1 MNSKPIRVALI
12 EDEKPA
18 ARMLHG
24 LITDL
29 RPDWEVE
36 LLPGNVTGAVQWFAT
51 HPHPDIV
58 FLDIHLS
65 DGNSFLFI
73 EQAQPQSAIIFTTA
87 YDEYAVKA
95 FTVNSIDYLL
105 KPIHRE
111 RLEEAIVKYERLIG
125 NHKADLQE
133 RQDMLEVL
141 RSLTHPEKKY
151 RTRFLITGV
160 DKSYMLQVDDIAL
173 FHVEGHLTQALTFT
187 GQEHTID
194 MTLDR
199 LSEQLD
205 PDLFFRA
212 NRQTIVHIKAIVR
225 IAPYFQHRILIYTRP
240 EFKEK
245 ILVSREKA
253 TAFKMWLNY

>member
-1 MNSKPIRVALI
+1 MNNTKTIRVAII

-18 ARMLHG
+18 ARLMNG
-24 LITDL
+24 LISSL
-29 RPDWEVE
+29 RPLWEINM
-36 LLPGNVTGAVQWFAT
+36 LPGNIVDAVNWFNT
-51 HPHPDIV
+51 HEHPDII

-73 EQAQPQSAIIFTTA
+73 EQAKPKSMIIFTTA
-87 YDEYAVKA
+87 YDEYAVRA

-111 RLEEAIVKYERLIG
+111 RLEEAIIKYETLILSS
-125 NHKADLQE
+125 K
-133 RQDMLEVL
+133 RQNEHEEILEVL

-151 RTRFLITGV
+151 RSRFLINGAE
-160 DKSYMLQVDDIAL
+160 KSYTLQVEDVAL
-173 FHVEGHLTQALTFT
+173 FYVEHGITYAISYSGEEHLLDF
-187 GQEHTID
+187 
-194 MTLDR
+194 TLDK

-205 PDLFFRA
+205 PDQFFRT
-212 NRQTIVHIKAIVR
+212 NRQTIVNIKAVVR
-225 IAPYFQHRILIYTRP
+225 IEPYFQNRIAVHIRP

-253 TAFKMWLNY
+253 SAFKLWLNY